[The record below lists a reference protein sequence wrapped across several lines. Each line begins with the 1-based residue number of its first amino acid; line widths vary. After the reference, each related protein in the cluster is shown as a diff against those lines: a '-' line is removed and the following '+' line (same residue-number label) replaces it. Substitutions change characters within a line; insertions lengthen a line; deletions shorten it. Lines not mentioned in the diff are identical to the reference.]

1 MKKKLSTVKII
12 GIVLL
17 IVGIVV
23 FVWGTYNLI
32 SFNTSS
38 GGKAINKIA
47 GVFGTQAEAVR
58 NAIIMMVIG
67 GVAAV
72 AGFLVYKKR

>member
-1 MKKKLSTVKII
+1 MGKKTSTVKII
-12 GIVLL
+12 GIILL
-17 IVGIVV
+17 IIGVV
-23 FVWGTYNLI
+23 VLVWGAYNLI
-32 SFNTSS
+32 SFNTST
-38 GGKAINKIA
+38 GGKFANKIA
-47 GVFGTQAEAVR
+47 GAFGTQTEAVR